1 MAGEKRYTRIPPES
15 TGDRVYMVHTAE
27 IEYKNFNTVVGGS
40 TTHVWQIGQRY
51 DVAGFGSDGTVHVHG
66 DFDRGDGTGILDV
79 HYNKTA
85 KIENLVPVADALISY
100 GGQDI
105 SQVVTAYDVYIP
117 AQNIMGYDNP
127 DYGLDID
134 IRGSANVRFDEG
146 QPQLDAWGKLRVS
159 GSTQLGSYVF
169 SQQSVITNNFSPVE
183 IDGGYSSWD
192 GDRKSVRVGID
203 TLASDFDGATGFAAM
218 TSNQYHHYIPG
229 SSHLYMGT
237 ALLNSPETTGSTRRW
252 GMFDADNG
260 FLFVVG
266 AGGVNA
272 VDDTG
277 FSVVLRSNA
286 ALAIA
291 DRGAKDLYI
300 NRADWNGDKLDGTGD
315 SQEILDLAKNNIWWI
330 DVQWH
335 GAGRVRFGTYV
346 DGQRVVCH
354 SYYHSNRYNYAMS
367 QTASLPTCASN
378 KSSGSTTTNLYVETW
393 SSSVWTE
400 SNIDLRETGVP
411 NTYGGDHVS
420 VTADIGD
427 AWQPLFSLAPTE
439 QISAGVV
446 NHSLYVPT
454 RISAYAF
461 DSVTGNDAI
470 IDLKTEINSVFT
482 GHSFS
487 QVPGTGIDVSTSG
500 TSFGGGLINLQDMF
514 KGRFNEE
521 LTDTYNNL
529 QNGAVKNL
537 SEDGGTKSNSITGIS
552 AASTAVVTIGEPRI
566 NLREPQGV
574 NFPLNTGRYGGKV
587 EVFGSTN
594 ANYNGL
600 YYLKIASLTTA
611 ELYTD
616 EALTVPV
623 NSSAFGAFTG
633 TATLKGFQGSRVIW
647 TFYAKTRTGLFANAK
662 LMVNVNWKEIT
673 Q

>member
-27 IEYKNFNTVVGGS
+27 IEYKNFNAVAGGS

-51 DVAGFGSDGTVHVHG
+51 DIAGFGGGGKVHVHG
-66 DFDRGDGTGILDV
+66 VFDRGDGTGILAV

-85 KIENLVPVADALISY
+85 KFENLTPTADALISY
-100 GGQDI
+100 NSQNI
-105 SQVVTAYDVYIP
+105 SQVVIAYDVYIP
-117 AQNIMGYDNP
+117 TQNIMGYDNP
-127 DYGLDID
+127 EYGLDID
-134 IRGSANVRFDEG
+134 IRGSANVRFAEG

-159 GSTQLGSYVF
+159 GATQLGDYVF
-169 SQQSVITNNFSPVE
+169 SQQSIVTNNFSPVE

-192 GDRKSVRVGID
+192 GDRKSVRVGVD
-203 TLASDFDGATGFAAM
+203 TLASDFNAAAGFSAL
-218 TSNQYHHYIPG
+218 TSNQYHHYFPG

-252 GMFDADNG
+252 GLFDADNG
-260 FLFVVG
+260 FFFVVG
-266 AGGVNA
+266 TGGANA

-277 FSVVLRSNA
+277 FSVVIRSNA
-286 ALAIA
+286 TLAIA
-291 DRGAKDLYI
+291 DRGSKDLYI

-315 SQEILDLAKNNIWWI
+315 SQEIVDLAKDNIWWI

-354 SYYHSNRYNYAMS
+354 SYYHGNRYNYAMT
-367 QTASLPTCASN
+367 QTASLPTCVSN

-400 SNIDLRETGVP
+400 SDIDLRETGIP
-411 NTYGGDHVS
+411 NTYGGNHVAI
-420 VTADIGD
+420 TANISD
-427 AWQPLFSLAPTE
+427 AWQPVFSLSPTE

-461 DSVTGNDAI
+461 DSVTGNEAI
-470 IDLKTEINSVFT
+470 IDLKSEINSVHT

-487 QVPGTGIDVSTSG
+487 NVPGTNIDVSTSG
-500 TSFGGGLINLQDMF
+500 TSFEGGKINLQDMF
-514 KGRFNEE
+514 KGRFDQE

-552 AASTAVVTIGEPRI
+552 AASTAVVTIGESRI
-566 NLREPQGV
+566 NLREPQSV
-574 NFPLNTGRYGGKV
+574 NFPLNTNRYGGKV
-587 EVFGSTN
+587 EIFGSTN

-600 YYLKIASLTTA
+600 YYLKITSLTTA

-623 NSSAFGAFTG
+623 NSTTFGAFTG

-647 TFYAKTRTGLFANAK
+647 TFYAKTRTALFPNAK
-662 LMVNVNWKEIT
+662 LMINVNWKEIT

>member
-1 MAGEKRYTRIPPES
+1 MAGERKYSRIPPES
-15 TGDRVYMVHTAE
+15 TGDRVSMVHTAE
-27 IEYKNFNTVVGGS
+27 IEFSNGGEDAGS
-40 TTHVWQIGQRY
+40 TYGPHTWAIGSRY
-51 DVAGFGSDGTVHVHG
+51 TVAGFGLVHLHG
-66 DFDRGDGTGILDV
+66 VYDRQNGTGLLAV
-79 HYNKTA
+79 HYNKNA
-85 KIENLVPVADALISY
+85 KFENTVPDVGALISLD
-100 GGQDI
+100 GVTVG
-105 SQVVTAYDVYIP
+105 QVVSSYDVYIP
-117 AQNIMGYDNP
+117 AQNIVGYDNP

-134 IRGSANVRFDEG
+134 IRGSANVRFTEG
-146 QPQLDAWGKLRVS
+146 QPQLDAWGKLRVA
-159 GSTQLGSYVF
+159 GATQLGNYVF

-183 IDGGYSSWD
+183 LDGGYSSWD
-192 GDRKSVRVGID
+192 GNRKSVRVGVD
-203 TLASDFDGATGFAAM
+203 TAASDYDGAAGFAAL
-218 TSNQYHHYIPG
+218 TSNQYHHYFPG
-229 SSHLYMGT
+229 SSHLYMAT
-237 ALLNSPETTGSTRRW
+237 AMLNSPETTGSTRRW

-260 FLFVVG
+260 FFFVVG
-266 AGGVNA
+266 TGGVNA

-277 FSVVLRSNA
+277 FSVVIRSNA
-286 ALAIA
+286 TLAIA

-315 SQEILDLAKNNIWWI
+315 SQVTLDLSKDNIWWI

-346 DGQRVVCH
+346 NGQRVVCH
-354 SYYHSNRYNYAMS
+354 SYYHGNRYNYAMT
-367 QTASLPTCASN
+367 QTTSLPTCFSN
-378 KSSGSTTTNLYVETW
+378 KSSGTTSTNLYVETW
-393 SSSVWTE
+393 SASVWTE
-400 SNIDLRETGVP
+400 STIDLRSSGVP
-411 NTYGGDHVS
+411 NTYGANHAS

-427 AWQPLFSLAPTE
+427 AWQPLFSLSPTE
-439 QISAGVV
+439 LVSTGVV
-446 NHSLYVPT
+446 NHTLYVPT

-461 DSVTGNDAI
+461 DSVTGDDAI
-470 IDLKTEINSVFT
+470 IDLKSEINSVFT

-487 QVPGTGIDVSTSG
+487 NVPGTGIDASTSG
-500 TSFGGGLINLQDMF
+500 TSFEGGKINLQDMF

-552 AASTAVVTIGEPRI
+552 VATTAVITVGESRI

-574 NFPLNTGRYGGKV
+574 NFPLNTSRYGGKV
-587 EVFGSTN
+587 EIFDSTN

-623 NSSAFGAFTG
+623 NSTAFGAFTG
-633 TATLKGFQGSRVIW
+633 TATIKGFQGSRVIW
-647 TFYAKTRTGLFANAK
+647 TFYAKTRTALFPNAK
-662 LMVNVNWKEIT
+662 LMVNINWKEIV

>member
-1 MAGEKRYTRIPPES
+1 MSGEKRFTRIPPES
-15 TGDRVYMVHTAE
+15 TGDRVSVIHTAE
-27 IEYKNFNTVVGGS
+27 IAYNNKNTINNS
-40 TTHVWQIGQRY
+40 YVWLVDERY
-51 DVAGFGSDGTVHVHG
+51 DIAGFLGSKVHVHG
-66 DFDRGDGTGILDV
+66 IYDRGDGTGILAV

-85 KIENLVPVADALISY
+85 KMENAVPAVAAKISI
-100 GGQDI
+100 GGVDI
-105 SQVVTAYDVYIP
+105 ADVVESYDVYIP

-127 DYGLDID
+127 EHGLDID
-134 IRGSANVRFDEG
+134 IRGSANVRFAEG

-159 GSTQLGSYVF
+159 GASQLGNYVF
-169 SQQSVITNNFSPVE
+169 SQQDVITNNFSPVE

-192 GDRKSVRVGID
+192 GDRKSVRVGVD
-203 TLASDFDGATGFAAM
+203 TAASDYDGTEGFAAL
-218 TSNQYHHYIPG
+218 TSNQYHHYFPG

-266 AGGVNA
+266 TGGVNA

-277 FSVVLRSNA
+277 FSVVIRSNA
-286 ALAIA
+286 TLAIA

-300 NRADWNGDKLDGTGD
+300 NRSDWNGDKLDGFGD
-315 SQEILDLAKNNIWWI
+315 SQETLDLAKNNIWWI

-354 SYYHSNRYNYAMS
+354 SYYHGNLYNYSMT
-367 QTASLPTCASN
+367 QTTSLPTCVSN
-378 KSSGSTTTNLYVETW
+378 KSSGSTTTNLYLETW
-393 SSSVWTE
+393 TQAVWTE
-400 SNIDLRETGVP
+400 SNIDLRVTGVP
-411 NTYGGDHVS
+411 NTFGAPHVS

-427 AWQPLFSLAPTE
+427 AWQPLFSLSPTE

-454 RISAYAF
+454 KISAYAF

-470 IDLKTEINSVFT
+470 IDLKSEINSVFT

-487 QVPGTGIDVSTSG
+487 QVPGTNIDVSTSG
-500 TSFGGGLINLQDMF
+500 SSFENGDINFQDMF
-514 KGRFNEE
+514 KGRISDE

-552 AASTAVVTIGEPRI
+552 VASTAVVTIGESKI
-566 NLREPQGV
+566 DLREPQSV
-574 NFPLNTGRYGGKV
+574 NFPFNTNRYGGKI
-587 EVFGSTN
+587 EIFGSTN

-647 TFYAKTRTGLFANAK
+647 TFYAKTRTALFPNAK
-662 LMVNVNWKEIT
+662 IMVNINWKEIT